1 MSDLDDVVSII
12 LTRESTA
19 VATASFQIPLILATF
34 TNFSER
40 TRTYTSFKGVAEDFD
55 DGDKVYKM
63 ANQLFG
69 QSTVGKRSRAARRR
83 SHRTCC
89 LCCYRYQG

>member
-1 MSDLDDVVSII
+1 MSDLDDVVSIV

-63 ANQLFG
+63 ANQFFG
-69 QSTVGKRSRAARRR
+69 QSTVGAVQIGRASCRERV
-83 SHRTCC
+83 
-89 LCCYRYQG
+89 